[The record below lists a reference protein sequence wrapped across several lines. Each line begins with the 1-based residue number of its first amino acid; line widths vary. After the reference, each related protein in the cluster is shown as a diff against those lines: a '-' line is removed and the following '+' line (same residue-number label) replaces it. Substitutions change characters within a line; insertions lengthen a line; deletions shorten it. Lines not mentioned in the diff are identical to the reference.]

1 MRRWL
6 PASIIAGAWLFSIA
20 VYSRLP
26 ERVPVHWGISGDA
39 DRYGSRIEGAFLMP
53 AIMVTLF
60 VVMQWFPSRDPR
72 YTKGVLGKYAKL
84 VSPASLG
91 AVTD

>member
-1 MRRWL
+1 MNVADQELAKRR
-6 PASIIAGAWLFSIA
+6 AAWKA
-20 VYSRLP
+20 P
-26 ERVPVHWGISGDA
+26 E
-39 DRYGSRIEGAFLMP
+39 
-53 AIMVTLF
+53 
-60 VVMQWFPSRDPR
+60 PR